1 MSPPTPPG
9 LWDLVF
15 CSSVRR
21 LCVELWALRILCGS
35 RNPKRRLCVGRQLH
49 AASELGLRSGTLL
62 AVPNPSPPPDTD
74 ALEAAVSQA
83 LAEAE
88 AQGVGGKDVT
98 PFLLARVTELTGGES
113 LASNVEL
120 VLNNARTVSRLFL
133 ARLLCLGKDLF
144 EGRFGLKAE
153 CWSTGCAAGLR
164 ALHAARLFRRRS

>member
-1 MSPPTPPG
+1 M
-9 LWDLVF
+9 
-15 CSSVRR
+15 
-21 LCVELWALRILCGS
+21 
-35 RNPKRRLCVGRQLH
+35 GRQLH

-74 ALEAAVSQA
+74 ALEAAVTQA
-83 LAEAE
+83 LEEAE

-120 VLNNARTVSRLFL
+120 VLNNARTVSLPLRF
-133 ARLLCLGKDLF
+133 GKEL
-144 EGRFGLKAE
+144 GRFGLKAE

-164 ALHAARLFRRRS
+164 ALHAPLFRRGS

>member
-15 CSSVRR
+15 CSAVRR
-21 LCVELWALRILCGS
+21 LCCRALGFA
-35 RNPKRRLCVGRQLH
+35 NPLRVKESYGKRRLCVGRQLH

-62 AVPNPSPPPDTD
+62 AVPHPSPPPDTD
-74 ALEAAVSQA
+74 ALEAAVTQA
-83 LAEAE
+83 LEEAE

-120 VLNNARTVSRLFL
+120 VLNNARTVSLPLPF
-133 ARLLCLGKDLF
+133 GKELVVS
-144 EGRFGLKAE
+144 G
-153 CWSTGCAAGLR
+153 
-164 ALHAARLFRRRS
+164 

>member
-1 MSPPTPPG
+1 MPT
-9 LWDLVF
+9 
-15 CSSVRR
+15 
-21 LCVELWALRILCGS
+21 LCGS
-35 RNPKRRLCVGRQLH
+35 RTPKRPPCVGRQLH

-74 ALEAAVSQA
+74 ALEAAVTQA

-120 VLNNARTVSRLFL
+120 VLNNARTERLFLARLVL
-133 ARLLCLGKDLF
+133 ARLLCLGKEIF
-144 EGRFGLKAE
+144 
-153 CWSTGCAAGLR
+153 LR
-164 ALHAARLFRRRS
+164 VVSG

>member
-1 MSPPTPPG
+1 M
-9 LWDLVF
+9 
-15 CSSVRR
+15 
-21 LCVELWALRILCGS
+21 
-35 RNPKRRLCVGRQLH
+35 GRQLH

-120 VLNNARTVSRLFL
+120 VLNNARTVRLFLARLFL
-133 ARLLCLGKDLF
+133 ARLLCLGKEIF
-144 EGRFGLKAE
+144 
-153 CWSTGCAAGLR
+153 LR
-164 ALHAARLFRRRS
+164 VVSG

>member
-1 MSPPTPPG
+1 MLRPPPREPSDPT
-9 LWDLVF
+9 
-15 CSSVRR
+15 
-21 LCVELWALRILCGS
+21 WALGSGLLFLCAPVVLPSSGLCRPSVGQGILSAG
-35 RNPKRRLCVGRQLH
+35 CVGRQLH

-83 LAEAE
+83 LEEAE

-133 ARLLCLGKDLF
+133 ARLLCLGKDI
-144 EGRFGLKAE
+144 
-153 CWSTGCAAGLR
+153 SLR
-164 ALHAARLFRRRS
+164 VDSG